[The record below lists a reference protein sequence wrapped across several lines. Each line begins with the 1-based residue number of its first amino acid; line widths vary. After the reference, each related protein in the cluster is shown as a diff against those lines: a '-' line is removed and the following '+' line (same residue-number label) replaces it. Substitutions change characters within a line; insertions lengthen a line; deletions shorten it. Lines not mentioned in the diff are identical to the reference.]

1 MKQFFLALI
10 LLLSL
15 MLCGCS
21 EQTVTD
27 AAEAAIAITEKAV
40 TTVIESIDWEEL
52 QDSAKDGYEAL
63 IKRYPSLEK
72 ENVKSYL
79 KDNGLKLV
87 QKFISST
94 DEGIQ
99 ENAQKLGQILKI
111 LYPELT
117 EEVDTALSK

>member
-1 MKQFFLALI
+1 MKRFFLALI

-52 QDSAKDGYEAL
+52 QDSAKDGM
-63 IKRYPSLEK
+63 KH
-72 ENVKSYL
+72 
-79 KDNGLKLV
+79 
-87 QKFISST
+87 
-94 DEGIQ
+94 
-99 ENAQKLGQILKI
+99 
-111 LYPELT
+111 
-117 EEVDTALSK
+117 